1 MAKRRRY
8 NHKRRRGSLSFLY
21 KLLAFVL
28 ICTAIA
34 LALTLFFRIRTIDVS
49 GSQRYSA
56 QEIIDAAEVR
66 VGDNMFLMNKYRAA
80 ERIRA
85 ALPYIETVQFRRD
98 MPDGLRIIVTECTDP
113 AAIVQDGKAYLLCD
127 TGTIVDDVA
136 ASAAKKRIQVKGLTL
151 VEPVVGQPAQAAEGQ
166 ELALEQLLELL
177 QALDDRALA
186 EDVQSID
193 LTDPSQITL
202 RYLDR
207 FDVCFPRSTDYGYKL
222 DYLLAVV
229 EKLEANEKGVI
240 NMMQEG
246 KARFIPE

>member
-1 MAKRRRY
+1 MARRKRY

-56 QEIIDAAEVR
+56 QEIIDAAEVQ

-166 ELALEQLLELL
+166 ELALTQLLALM
-177 QALDDRALA
+177 QALDERGMGG
-186 EDVQSID
+186 DVTLID
-193 LTDPSQITL
+193 MSDPGQLTL
-202 RYLDR
+202 GYLGR
-207 FDVCFPRSTDYGYKL
+207 FNVYFPWGADYGYKL